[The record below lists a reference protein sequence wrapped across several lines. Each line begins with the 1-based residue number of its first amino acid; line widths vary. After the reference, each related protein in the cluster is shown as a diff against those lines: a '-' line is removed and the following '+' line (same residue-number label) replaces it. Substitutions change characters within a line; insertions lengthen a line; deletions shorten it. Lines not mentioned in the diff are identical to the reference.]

1 MSMNRRDLLLA
12 AASLPALALPARAQ
26 AMRDRPIGLILVG
39 ASWCPFCKAAANTLF
54 ASAEPASI
62 PVLIASQDGKPIPP
76 YGDFVEAAGHP
87 IARDIVQI
95 PTLLFVHLPSQAVI
109 HQISGFR
116 NPRSY
121 LGQIRSTLVQAQEAG
136 YV

>member
-1 MSMNRRDLLLA
+1 MKRRDLILA
-12 AASLPALALPARAQ
+12 AAALPLAGTLPAAAQ
-26 AMRDRPIGLILVG
+26 PMRERPIGLILVG
-39 ASWCPFCKAAANTLF
+39 ASWCPFCKAASNTLF

-76 YGDFVEAAGHP
+76 YTDFVEAAGHP
-87 IARDIVQI
+87 IAKDIIQL
-95 PTLLFVHLPSQAVI
+95 PTLVFVYLPTQEMI
-109 HQISGFR
+109 HQITGFR

-121 LGQIRSTLVQAQEAG
+121 LGQIQSVLLQAQEAG